1 MRVTTKG
8 RYAIRAIVRLTT
20 AQDGKPVSIRTLSE
34 IENIS
39 PEFLEQIFFK
49 LRKADIITSTR
60 GPGGGFML
68 NRDPSKITVADIFLA
83 VGEGLT
89 LTPCTDFGDK
99 DCELDS
105 DCNMHNFWLKT
116 SEHMQKFF
124 STITI
129 ASIIKD
135 HQLV

>member
-8 RYAIRAIVRLTT
+8 RYALRAIVRLTT
-20 AQDGKPVSIRTLSE
+20 SQQGKPVSIRTLSE
-34 IENIS
+34 IEKIS

-68 NRDPSKITVADIFLA
+68 NRKPEDVSVADIFLA
-83 VGEGLT
+83 VGEGLA

-99 DCELDS
+99 DCEMDTS
-105 DCNMHNFWLKT
+105 CDMHKFWIKT
-116 SEHMQKFF
+116 SSHMQTFF
-124 STITI
+124 KDITI
-129 ASIIKD
+129 QSIIDDMK
-135 HQLV
+135 